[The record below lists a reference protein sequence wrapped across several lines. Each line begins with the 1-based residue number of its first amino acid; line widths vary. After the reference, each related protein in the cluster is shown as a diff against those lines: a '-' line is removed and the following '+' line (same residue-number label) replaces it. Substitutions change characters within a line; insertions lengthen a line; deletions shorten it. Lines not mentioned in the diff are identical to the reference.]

1 MESQYLYL
9 VVVVVLAALVMWG
22 LLASRRRTLL
32 GLGAALVALSGFA
45 LYTLVLDEP
54 YLEHDLNSR
63 LEDLAF
69 IGIPAVLGIG
79 VLLVVKRAGGRG
91 A

>member
-1 MESQYLYL
+1 
-9 VVVVVLAALVMWG
+9 VVV
-22 LLASRRRTLL
+22 
-32 GLGAALVALSGFA
+32 
-45 LYTLVLDEP
+45 DEP

-79 VLLVVKRAGGRG
+79 ILLAVKRAGGRG